1 MKSSYNNL
9 CSKFIQILKTVP
21 NNIAIEYK
29 NSKVTY
35 HEIAKLSFFFLKDL
49 EEKKLKKNR

>member
-35 HEIAKLSFFFLKDL
+35 HEIAKLSFFFLTV
-49 EEKKLKKNR
+49 KLNPKSGAH